1 MYARKTYATISIR
14 RVVRNRGRRWNRRVL
29 EVSWNMRESTSREN
43 TSGCVFLW
51 SVWALR
57 KARKR
62 TKHHTIIRVAHGFRA
77 TFLAQ
82 KRTGFHGESSTEERL
97 KACCYHRRWITR
109 TKKLNKTHKFRGWFV
124 LHYNFPLL
132 CSLFLLSR
140 PLLKPYPPWF
150 YHISVI
156 PFPFV
161 LLLSPWRCAR
171 TPEKF

>member
-1 MYARKTYATISIR
+1 MVPPQRSSHQSVIGRLATQMIKQSAPSGESSDEGIS
-14 RVVRNRGRRWNRRVL
+14 
-29 EVSWNMRESTSREN
+29 SQDD
-43 TSGCVFLW
+43 
-51 SVWALR
+51 LR
-57 KARKR
+57 KKKRKDSKILPHQLHSIPLR
-62 TKHHTIIRVAHGFRA
+62 SSE
-77 TFLAQ
+77 FLIMT
-82 KRTGFHGESSTEERL
+82 RHGESSTEERL
-97 KACCYHRRWITR
+97 KACVYHRRWITR
-109 TKKLNKTHKFRGWFV
+109 TKKLNKTHKFRDWFV